1 MDKHITNIQID
12 KLGLSAHIKHPSFK
26 AFPSLVKTLDKYKRK
41 LFFVK
46 SNLFLYSTCSKKL

>member
-26 AFPSLVKTLDKYKRK
+26 AFPSLAKTRDKYKRRV
-41 LFFVK
+41 FR
-46 SNLFLYSTCSKKL
+46 